1 MTHRLGRFEL
11 HEIRDGTFALD
22 GGAMFGI
29 VPKPLWQKRHP
40 VDEHNRILLALRCLL
55 IHDGDRWVLV
65 DSGIG
70 TKWDEKNR
78 DIYGID
84 QSQFNLDRDL
94 VRAGC
99 TRDEITDVVLTHLH
113 FDHSGGTTRLEKG
126 QRVLSFPQATY
137 HLQRRN
143 WNWAHHPSDKDARS
157 FRSENYDLL
166 ASSGRLHLLD
176 GHVELFPGIELF
188 VSEGHTVGLQLVRV
202 SGGDQTLVFCGDLI
216 PTVSHLRSS
225 WGMAYDLYPLTVI
238 EEKRMILAQAVEEKW
253 TLFFEHDPLVAA
265 CTVKEED
272 GQVMVDQVISF

>member
-1 MTHRLGRFEL
+1 

-40 VDEHNRILLALRCLL
+40 VDERNRIQLALRCLL
-55 IHDGDRWVLV
+55 IQDGDRRVLV

-70 TKWDEKNR
+70 TKWDEKHR
-78 DIYGID
+78 EMYGID
-84 QSQFNLDRDL
+84 QSVYSLDRDL
-94 VRAGC
+94 ARAGC
-99 TRDEITDVVLTHLH
+99 TREEITDVVLTHLH
-113 FDHSGGTTRLEKG
+113 FDHTGGTTRIEG
-126 QRVLSFPQATY
+126 GERVLSFPRATY

-143 WNWAHHPSDKDARS
+143 WKWAHHPSDKDAGS
-157 FRSENYDLL
+157 FRSENFDLL
-166 ASSGRLHLLD
+166 ATSGRLHLLE
-176 GHVELFPGIELF
+176 GQVELLPGIELF

-202 SGGDQTLVFCGDLI
+202 SDGDQTLVFCGDLI

-225 WGMAYDLYPLTVI
+225 WVMAYDLYPLTVI

-265 CTVKEED
+265 CTVKEQD
-272 GQVMVDQVISF
+272 GQVVVDQVIPF